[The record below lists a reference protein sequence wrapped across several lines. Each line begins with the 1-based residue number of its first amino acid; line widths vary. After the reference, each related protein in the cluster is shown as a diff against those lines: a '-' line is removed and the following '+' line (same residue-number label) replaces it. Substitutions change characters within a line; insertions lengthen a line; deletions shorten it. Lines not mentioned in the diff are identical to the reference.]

1 MIRHLAIAAFLL
13 ASPALVQASAEV
25 DKAAPTFELKDT
37 HGKTVKLADVVKEKT
52 VVLEWLNYDCP
63 FVKKHYD
70 TKNMQKLQETY
81 TAKGVAWFS
90 IISSAKGKQG
100 SFPAKKVN
108 ELSQQ
113 KGAHPTAILLDTEG
127 KVGKL
132 YDAKVTPHMF
142 VIRKGGE
149 LAYAGGIDDKATTDA
164 EDVPTATNFVAK
176 ALDETLEGKPV
187 TKKTSTPYGCAVKY

>member
-1 MIRHLAIAAFLL
+1 MIRPIAIAALL
-13 ASPALVQASAEV
+13 LVSPALVQAAAEV

-37 HGKTVKLADVVKEKT
+37 NGKTVKLSDVVKEKT

-70 TKNMQKLQETY
+70 TKNMQKLQEKY

-100 SFPAKKVN
+100 AFPPSEVNKLNKAK
-108 ELSQQ
+108 
-113 KGAHPTAILLDTEG
+113 GGHPTAILLDSEG
-127 KVGKL
+127 KVGKA
-132 YDAKVTPHMF
+132 YGAKVTPHMF
-142 VIRKGGE
+142 VIKKGGE

-164 EDVPTATNFVAK
+164 EDVPTATNFVAT

-187 TKKTSTPYGCAVKY
+187 TKKTSAPYGCSVKY